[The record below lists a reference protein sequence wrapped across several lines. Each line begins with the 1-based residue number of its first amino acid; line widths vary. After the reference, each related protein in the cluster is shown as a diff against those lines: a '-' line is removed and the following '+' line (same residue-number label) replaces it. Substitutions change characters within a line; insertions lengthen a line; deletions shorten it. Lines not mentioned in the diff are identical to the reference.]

1 MNVIIGNLNM
11 NYSMRIPDITEDRS
25 IKLFDRKFGRDFMSR
40 LKKLNEEVAELNEA
54 VDIYNTLKDVK
65 PELIGELL
73 EHIDDELSDVQ
84 GTFTHLSSIRE
95 RYQKDMLESCIDKVV
110 KREKDPNY
118 KRFKQ

>member
-1 MNVIIGNLNM
+1 
-11 NYSMRIPDITEDRS
+11 MRIPDITEDRS
-25 IKLFDRKFGRDFMSR
+25 IKLFYRKFGRDFMSR